1 MDKEKLTA
9 ALDKKAMYGN
19 DIDLNAYND
28 TNEARTKSVDELS
41 QATRD
46 RLEYVGIETGAAEEE
61 NRSASFVQLDN
72 NAVEVK
78 VKKQTPLELMS
89 TGKAAEKYPELV
101 EKYWWKAVKPDTDK
115 YTAKTALE
123 QEQGY
128 FIRVRAGQKITTP
141 LQACMCISHDQ
152 QLQHVHNVI
161 IIEDGAELSIIS
173 GCTSAHEVESGMHI
187 GISEMYIG
195 KNAKLSF
202 TMIHSWGENVIVRP
216 RTVALVEEGGQY
228 ISNYVS
234 IEKAKDGAG
243 GRRRAVYFQL
253 CFHRKGEG
261 RADVPDGAFKRQR
274 RCGAFELHSGC
285 AGRFAPRYRRQGY
298 FKRRRL

>member
-195 KNAKLSF
+195 KNAPS
-202 TMIHSWGENVIVRP
+202 
-216 RTVALVEEGGQY
+216 
-228 ISNYVS
+228 
-234 IEKAKDGAG
+234 
-243 GRRRAVYFQL
+243 
-253 CFHRKGEG
+253 
-261 RADVPDGAFKRQR
+261 
-274 RCGAFELHSGC
+274 
-285 AGRFAPRYRRQGY
+285 
-298 FKRRRL
+298 

>member
-89 TGKAAEKYPELV
+89 TGKAAEKYPE
-101 EKYWWKAVKPDTDK
+101 
-115 YTAKTALE
+115 
-123 QEQGY
+123 
-128 FIRVRAGQKITTP
+128 
-141 LQACMCISHDQ
+141 IS
-152 QLQHVHNVI
+152 
-161 IIEDGAELSIIS
+161 
-173 GCTSAHEVESGMHI
+173 
-187 GISEMYIG
+187 
-195 KNAKLSF
+195 
-202 TMIHSWGENVIVRP
+202 
-216 RTVALVEEGGQY
+216 
-228 ISNYVS
+228 
-234 IEKAKDGAG
+234 GAG
-243 GRRRAVYFQL
+243 GKILV
-253 CFHRKGEG
+253 EG
-261 RADVPDGAFKRQR
+261 G
-274 RCGAFELHSGC
+274 
-285 AGRFAPRYRRQGY
+285 
-298 FKRRRL
+298 

>member
-115 YTAKTALE
+115 YTAKTALR
-123 QEQGY
+123 QNCAGAGTGLFY
-128 FIRVRAGQKITTP
+128 PRARGAENYHAFAG
-141 LQACMCISHDQ
+141 L
-152 QLQHVHNVI
+152 HVHQ
-161 IIEDGAELSIIS
+161 
-173 GCTSAHEVESGMHI
+173 
-187 GISEMYIG
+187 
-195 KNAKLSF
+195 
-202 TMIHSWGENVIVRP
+202 P
-216 RTVALVEEGGQY
+216 
-228 ISNYVS
+228 
-234 IEKAKDGAG
+234 
-243 GRRRAVYFQL
+243 
-253 CFHRKGEG
+253 
-261 RADVPDGAFKRQR
+261 
-274 RCGAFELHSGC
+274 
-285 AGRFAPRYRRQGY
+285 
-298 FKRRRL
+298 

>member
-9 ALDKKAMYGN
+9 ALDKKAVYGN

-28 TNEARTKSVDELS
+28 TNEARTKSVGELS

-115 YTAKTALE
+115 YTAKGTGTGLF
-123 QEQGY
+123 Y
-128 FIRVRAGQKITTP
+128 PRARWAENYHAFAG
-141 LQACMCISHDQ
+141 L
-152 QLQHVHNVI
+152 HVHQP
-161 IIEDGAELSIIS
+161 
-173 GCTSAHEVESGMHI
+173 
-187 GISEMYIG
+187 
-195 KNAKLSF
+195 
-202 TMIHSWGENVIVRP
+202 RP
-216 RTVALVEEGGQY
+216 
-228 ISNYVS
+228 
-234 IEKAKDGAG
+234 
-243 GRRRAVYFQL
+243 AVT
-253 CFHRKGEG
+253 
-261 RADVPDGAFKRQR
+261 A
-274 RCGAFELHSGC
+274 C
-285 AGRFAPRYRRQGY
+285 A
-298 FKRRRL
+298 